1 MKWYDRPKFMF
12 DSHSLR
18 DLFSPYIRAEGGLGY
33 NPDLTERVIAPVP
46 AKAEGLREEFL
57 MGVRSKALELLRSH
71 PIVISIGYS
80 FSPSDGS
87 SYKDLLEELSVHER
101 PRVVLVVPEAAELA
115 CRLEKEFPRIVWDP
129 QGLTFAEWGE
139 RGYPGVARVY

>member
-1 MKWYDRPKFMF
+1 
-12 DSHSLR
+12 
-18 DLFSPYIRAEGGLGY
+18 
-33 NPDLTERVIAPVP
+33 
-46 AKAEGLREEFL
+46 

-80 FSPSDGS
+80 FSPSDGG

-139 RGYPGVARVY
+139 RGYPGVVRVY

>member
-1 MKWYDRPKFMF
+1 
-12 DSHSLR
+12 
-18 DLFSPYIRAEGGLGY
+18 
-33 NPDLTERVIAPVP
+33 
-46 AKAEGLREEFL
+46 
-57 MGVRSKALELLRSH
+57 MGALRSA
-71 PIVISIGYS
+71 STA
-80 FSPSDGS
+80 PSS
-87 SYKDLLEELSVHER
+87 RFATSLTVER